1 MNSLFILLEVDPW
14 FLGDLTELI
23 AAVLIFGLPILIA
36 AFIYRHKMNETNKR
50 AEIVLKALEKNP
62 DEVPEEL
69 LKSLNTPQKPLKER
83 LLGKLL
89 CGLALTI
96 VGVAIVVIEFATH
109 LSTNEWFSDDR
120 NLMVLGAALF
130 AVGVAFLI
138 YFFVARRTMQH
149 EIEAEEHEAEMRK
162 NVV

>member
-14 FLGDLTELI
+14 CLEDLTELI

-50 AEIVLKALEKNP
+50 AEIVLKALDKNP
-62 DEVPEEL
+62 GEVPEEL

-89 CGLALTI
+89 WGLALTI
-96 VGVAIVVIEFATH
+96 VG
-109 LSTNEWFSDDR
+109 
-120 NLMVLGAALF
+120 AALS

-138 YFFVARRTMQH
+138 YYFVARRSMQH
-149 EIEAEEHEAEMRK
+149 EIEAEEHEAETRK
-162 NVV
+162 NV